1 MTKSTA
7 EFTYRIYANSCVK
20 EDNTVKIWSLIDI
33 LKILNIAF

>member
-7 EFTYRIYANSCVK
+7 ELTYRIYANLCVK